1 MFRSCLPQG
10 RLPSADQTDL
20 KDYFDKL
27 ARHSRLTPEEEIQ
40 HATEIIHSRERY
52 WTELLSYP
60 PFTEPLSVLLHNEV
74 LQLGKYKRKLSDE
87 EMASQRSGTNAAFRE
102 ASLATAAAAR
112 ALRDRDRKRTR
123 TEFED
128 ATRQFAVFLAARD
141 FECLIAHPIAD
152 LLPLLQD
159 GKGVDQLPVTPPR
172 KGSQPYRDYLARVS
186 TARQT
191 LLTQRNAFVNANL
204 RLVVS
209 VARSY
214 TNTPMALND
223 RIGEGNLGLFL
234 AVDRYDPARG
244 CRFSTMAIYWIR
256 HAIQRAFVNTGRTIR
271 LPAHIHTLAPK
282 VTAVRRS
289 LIRDG
294 LEPTDAA
301 IAMRLQTSVQAV
313 RTARKVYETILSAEA
328 PLYADDD
335 ATPIKD
341 LITDDAPSQEAVLVE
356 QQKRERVRHV
366 IATMQMT
373 PLERTI
379 IESRFGLN
387 GNEPRTLAQI
397 GSAARLSRERIRQIQ
412 ECILGRIR
420 IQLED
425 HSLPDTLPRTS
436 PLHAPKLG

>member
-1 MFRSCLPQG
+1 MLRFCLPQG

-40 HATEIIHSRERY
+40 RATEIIRSRERY

-60 PFTEPLSVLLHNEV
+60 PFTEPLSVLVHNEA
-74 LQLGKYKRKLSDE
+74 LRLRKYKRKLSDE
-87 EMASQRSGTNAAFRE
+87 EMVCQRSGTNAAFRE

-123 TEFED
+123 TEFQH
-128 ATRQFAVFLAARD
+128 ATGQFAVFLAARD
-141 FECLIAHPIAD
+141 FECLVAHPIAD
-152 LLPLLQD
+152 LLPLIQE
-159 GKGVDQLPVTPPR
+159 GTGVDQLPVTPPR
-172 KGSQPYRDYLARVS
+172 KGSQPYRSYLARVS
-186 TARQT
+186 SARRT
-191 LLTQRNAFVNANL
+191 LLAQRNAFVNANL

-234 AVDRYDPARG
+234 AVDRYDPTRG
-244 CRFSTMAIYWIR
+244 CRFSTMATYWIR

-282 VTAVRRS
+282 VTAARRS
-289 LIRDG
+289 LICDG

-301 IAMRLQTSVQAV
+301 IATRLQSSVQMV
-313 RTARKVYETILSAEA
+313 KTTRMVYESILSADA
-328 PLYADDD
+328 PLYADKK
-335 ATPIKD
+335 AAPIKD
-341 LITDDAPSQEAVLVE
+341 LITDEAPSQETVLVE
-356 QQKRERVRHV
+356 QQKRERIRHV
-366 IATMQMT
+366 IATIEMT
-373 PLERTI
+373 PLERMI

-387 GNEPRTLAQI
+387 GKEPRTLAQI
-397 GSAARLSRERIRQIQ
+397 GNAANLSRERIRQIQ
-412 ECILGRIR
+412 ECVIGRIR
-420 IQLED
+420 IELED
-425 HSLPDTLPRTS
+425 HTLSDP
-436 PLHAPKLG
+436 